1 MSSTTRTHIRSFG
14 LRFKTLSLA
23 VASALLTIN
32 ASAAGLGDLKVHSH
46 LGQPLRAEVEL
57 ISGPSDGDAPTVK
70 LASYDVYQKASIE
83 FNPLLMSLRFTTE
96 QRGDRKVVRI
106 TSTQPINEPFVDML
120 LEVRTNNTS
129 VVREYV
135 FLLDPASLI
144 SAPVAGMEDEAASK
158 AASSAARTYPV
169 AQAEKPA
176 APSRRAPA
184 PKKTD
189 TAQPAPEKA
198 AAAPAGTGKPRLTLT
213 SPRAITGSDEIPEK
227 EYAAMERAVAEANAR
242 VVSLEQKVTEL
253 QKLLEVTNS
262 LLAEM
267 QRQKIVE
274 QANAAAPVSPVAAAS
289 SAAPAT
295 SPAAATPAPAEAKP
309 AEPAAA
315 PAPAPAVAAAP
326 KPAAA
331 PIPVAPPPEEDWV
344 SDLLLL
350 PGVALLLAGLGAVG
364 LRHVRRRKQAPQ
376 FEDSLF
382 ASTQGPNTVRHP
394 ASTLAANLTS
404 LLPGA
409 MHSDEVD
416 TVAEADVYIAYGRD
430 GQAEEL
436 LKEALR
442 KKPGNRAVSMKLLT
456 IYATRKDSK
465 SFEPLAL
472 ELHRATKGEGED
484 WAQVAEMGRG
494 IDPENPLYVAREAA
508 SVPVPAPVTVPNDE
522 PAPIILEKIDADK
535 PVTEQLADLGLDQP
549 AANEEPAPVPAST
562 KLTDEEEQLAE
573 LLSHPLSDD
582 TEEKAD
588 IPAPAAAE
596 PDPDALD
603 VDLLLK
609 QLEAPV
615 YQPKTPHEEAKLEA
629 GIGPIDFDVIVPE
642 IRVEQKEE
650 AVPEIPSAMLETPK
664 ESSNLI
670 EFDFLQ
676 PAKAEESKPEALPE
690 IPLALPVEEAEPE
703 DDAKLFKLEF
713 IDEKAAASDK
723 R

>member
-1 MSSTTRTHIRSFG
+1 MSSNTRTRIRSFG
-14 LRFKTLSLA
+14 LRIKTLSLA

-57 ISGPSDGDAPTVK
+57 VSGPSDGDAPLTVK

-83 FNPLLMSLRFTTE
+83 FNPLLHSLRFTTE

-176 APSRRAPA
+176 APARRAPA
-184 PKKTD
+184 PKKPD
-189 TAQPAPEKA
+189 TAQAAPEKA
-198 AAAPAGTGKPRLTLT
+198 AAAAGKPRLTLT
-213 SPRAITGSDEIPEK
+213 SPRAITGSDEIPAK
-227 EYAAMERAVAEANAR
+227 EYAAMEQAVAEANAR
-242 VVSLEQKVTEL
+242 VVSLEKKVTEL

-274 QANAAAPVSPVAAAS
+274 PANAAPVPPVAATSNAAPPA
-289 SAAPAT
+289 SAAV
-295 SPAAATPAPAEAKP
+295 ATPAPAEAKP
-309 AEPAAA
+309 AEPGAT

-326 KPAAA
+326 KPAA
-331 PIPVAPPPEEDWV
+331 PKPVAPPPEEDWGGN
-344 SDLLLL
+344 LLLL

-382 ASTQGPNTVRHP
+382 ASTQGAHSVRHP

-404 LLPGA
+404 LLPSA

-430 GQAEEL
+430 GQAEDL

-484 WAQVAEMGRG
+484 WAQIAEMGRG
-494 IDPENPLYVAREAA
+494 IDPDNPLYVAKEAA
-508 SVPVPAPVTVPNDE
+508 SAPAHASTPLTAPNDD
-522 PAPIILEKIDADK
+522 PVPIILEKIDADK

-549 AANEEPAPVPAST
+549 AANEDPAPAST

-582 TEEKAD
+582 TEAKVD
-588 IPAPAAAE
+588 VSAPAAAE

-615 YQPKTPHEEAKLEA
+615 YQAKTPAEEAKQEA

-642 IRVEQKEE
+642 IRIEQKEE

-676 PAKAEESKPEALPE
+676 PAKAEESKPESLPE
-690 IPLALPVEEAEPE
+690 IPLALPVDDAAPE
-703 DDAKLFKLEF
+703 DDAKLFTLEF
-713 IDEKAAASDK
+713 ADEKAAASDK